1 MLQMEKDRSLVGYA
15 RHDISGL
22 RAAELSFRLQAKLCL
37 RCGLGYQAN
46 RWHRCEHCL
55 RLMRERRTNRRYEE
69 MFGKLLG
76 DDLKLYKKKMPRRVY
91 KRNAPSAAA
100 LTNPRIERMMELAA
114 LRAA

>member
-15 RHDISGL
+15 RRDIGFL
-22 RAAELSFRLQAKLCL
+22 RAAELSFRLQARLCL
-37 RCGLGYQAN
+37 GCGLAHEAN
-46 RWHRCEHCL
+46 RWRRCEHCL

-76 DDLKLYKKKMPRRVY
+76 DDLKLYKKRMPRRVY
-91 KRNAPSAAA
+91 KRNAPSSAA

-114 LRAA
+114 RRAA